1 MSRAGREEGA
11 VSLEAALLL
20 PFVALVTLAV
30 LQMAGVARDLLLVHE
45 AARAGARAAAT
56 ALDAER
62 PTAAAHAAADGRPVE
77 VRIQPAPWA
86 PGSLVTVEVELAGR
100 FGPIPYTVD
109 ASAVAEVEPGAG
121 P

>member
-1 MSRAGREEGA
+1 MTRPGRQDGA

-20 PFVALVTLAV
+20 PFVAIVTLAV
-30 LQMAGVARDLLLVHE
+30 LQTVGVARDLLLVHE

-56 ALDAER
+56 TLDDAVPIDVATR
-62 PTAAAHAAADGRPVE
+62 SADGRPVT
-77 VRIQPAPWA
+77 VTIRPGPRA
-86 PGSLVTVEVELAGR
+86 PGSLVTVEVALTGQL
-100 FGPIPYTVD
+100 GPIPYTVR